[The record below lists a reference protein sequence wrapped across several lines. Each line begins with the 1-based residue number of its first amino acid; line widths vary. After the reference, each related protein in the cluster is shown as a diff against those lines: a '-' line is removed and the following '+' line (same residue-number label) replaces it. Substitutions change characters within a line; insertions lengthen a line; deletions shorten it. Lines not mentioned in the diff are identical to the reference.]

1 MRKMLFA
8 GAVLALLGSTTAT
21 TYAAGMTWGAE
32 VYGAFNTYA
41 MKDVNN
47 TIDNFNTVLQ
57 QNGISQQLDNI
68 TNGFTGGINLRMWAN
83 PTWQF
88 NVGWEPIFA
97 STDITVAGVGDAKI
111 DAKAQAFQGT
121 AAYFFPT
128 ASQKKFGI
136 GAGPDIL
143 TISGEVKD
151 PTPSNADVSG
161 TAFGFHIQGM
171 GEWTMRPGFA
181 ITGTA
186 GYRYASV
193 SDTKFDSQS
202 TDPKSETDYSGFIG
216 RVGLAFYLPTK

>member
-8 GAVLALLGSTTAT
+8 GAVLALLVSTTAT

-32 VYGAFNTYA
+32 IYGAFNTYS
-41 MKDVNN
+41 MGDVNDN
-47 TIDNFNTVLQ
+47 IDTINENLQ
-57 QNGISQQLDNI
+57 QNGISEQFDKI
-68 TNGFTGGINLRMWAN
+68 SNGFTGGIALRMWAN

-88 NVGWEPIFA
+88 NVGWEPIYA
-97 STDITVAGVGDAKI
+97 SSSISMAGLGDAKI
-111 DAKAQAFQGT
+111 DTHAQLFQGT

-128 ASQKKFGI
+128 VGPKKFGI

-143 TISGEVKD
+143 TISGNFDFPGE
-151 PTPSNADVSG
+151 PTDVSG
-161 TAFGFHIQGM
+161 TAFGFHVQGM

-186 GYRYASV
+186 GYRLANV
-193 SDTKFDSQS
+193 SDTKFDDKSP
-202 TDPKSETDYSGFIG
+202 DPKLETDYSGFIG